1 MAMIEVQGL
10 SKSFGP
16 RRALSAIDLDVGRGE
31 FLAVVGPNGAGKTTL
46 MRILATLAQP
56 TEGRVLV
63 GGYDLARQ
71 SAAARRLM
79 GFVSHQSLLYE
90 ELTAEDNLRFYARMY
105 GVSDARAQISTTLS
119 WVGLAARRDDL
130 VRTFSRGM
138 KQRLAIVRALLHDP
152 PLLLLDEP
160 YAGLDEQAV
169 AVLRKILAVLNHR
182 ERTVVMTTHS
192 LSGGAIL
199 ADRMLALVGGR
210 IVDEAST
217 VGVDEAALLAR
228 YERALSN
235 Q

>member
-79 GFVSHQSLLYE
+79 GFVSHQPLLYE